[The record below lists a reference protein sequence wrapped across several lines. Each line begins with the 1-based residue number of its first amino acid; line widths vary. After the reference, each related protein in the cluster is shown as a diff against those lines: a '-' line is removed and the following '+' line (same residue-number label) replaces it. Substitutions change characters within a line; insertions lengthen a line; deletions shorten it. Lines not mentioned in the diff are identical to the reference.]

1 MALDSQSMFGQLESP
16 AMLIIFSSAIRA
28 ISLNCSYY
36 RQVKGALP
44 DPGAR

>member
-1 MALDSQSMFGQLESP
+1 MFGQLKSP
-16 AMLIIFSSAIRA
+16 AMLIIFSSAVRA
-28 ISLNCSYY
+28 ISFNCSC